1 MDQNNALKINKVVLD
16 RNNCLYHL
24 KQPYIDIKGLTI
36 TISSFSENAINEF
49 DLDDLMVPVGIE
61 WEFNHPLLAQP
72 ERVPIAGMK
81 HLKASYVNLCS
92 FYQNLNDG
100 FDFIAAWWNANK
112 ISGYQ
117 LLIDINK
124 DGTEKKCCIYLQDG
138 DGNLV
143 EIASFDR
150 HHWID
155 ENEKVCDLKQVIEKF
170 TKLKADAKLLQT
182 IHPRK
187 TKVYQDHNWQG
198 LIDANTNER
207 YFASTY
213 DEAAII
219 YNDLES
225 KGWKAVKLAQLEPF
239 VNHHWKEL
247 YQMLLMDKQTK
258 LKQHPDLKDH
268 FLVET
273 KVRHYQKNQ
282 DTKLVNII
290 KTNEA
295 NSIAQVIGLHSGAL
309 YFNQALDLYFNFQDI
324 PKGFNLSFD
333 LSFDYFSRP
342 VVNFAIN
349 QIVVA
354 KIPLVFNKVL
364 NDRSS
369 IENWQWSQPFVLDYF
384 YKICDLVAKNLH
396 VKTKTKINNL
406 HKSN

>member
-16 RNNCLYHL
+16 RNNCFYHL

-36 TISSFSENAINEF
+36 SISSFSESAINEF
-49 DLDDLMVPVGIE
+49 DLDDLMLPVGIE

-81 HLKASYVNLCS
+81 HLKDSYLSLCS

-100 FDFIAAWWNANK
+100 FDLIANWWNANK
-112 ISGYQ
+112 ISDYQ

-124 DGTEKKCCIYLQDG
+124 DGTEKKCCLYLQDG

-150 HHWID
+150 YHWID
-155 ENEKVCDLKQVIEKF
+155 ENQKVCDLKQAIEKF
-170 TKLKADAKLLQT
+170 TKLKADAKMLQA

-207 YFASTY
+207 YFTSTY

-219 YNDLES
+219 YNNLES
-225 KGWKAVKLAQLEPF
+225 KGWKTVKLAQLEPF

-247 YQMLLMDKQTK
+247 YQILQMSKATK
-258 LKQHPDLKDH
+258 LKQHPDLNDH

-273 KVRHYQKNQ
+273 RVRHYQKNP
-282 DTKLVNII
+282 DAKLVNIVKI
-290 KTNEA
+290 NEA
-295 NSIAQVIGLHSGAL
+295 NSISQVIGLHSAAL
-309 YFNQALDLYFNFQDI
+309 YFNQALDLYFKFQDI
-324 PKGFNLSFD
+324 PKGFKLTFD

-342 VVNFAIN
+342 VVNFSIN
-349 QIVVA
+349 QVVVA

-364 NDRSS
+364 KDQSS

-396 VKTKTKINNL
+396 VKTKTKINDL
-406 HKSN
+406 RKSN